1 MIVEIC
7 ANSFESAIAAQNG
20 GANRIELCTQLAV
33 GGLTPTHQLIKKVMP
48 ELSIP
53 VHVLVRPRKGNFCY
67 SKEELNIM
75 KNDIEFCKSI
85 GCSGVVSGI
94 LKSDLTIDL
103 IATKQLIEVANGIDF
118 TFHRA
123 FDCVKDPLKSL
134 KHLID
139 LKVKRVLSSELKP
152 NAIIGT
158 SSLRR
163 EFQIKKIR
171 NDINCKLIRGNVD
184 TRIKKLNDGLYD
196 AIILSYAGI
205 KSLSIEDKIA
215 EIFSTQEIIPSAGQ
229 GIISLQCRNDDKNI
243 ISILDSAN
251 DQKTYLRAHAERNV
265 LKVLE
270 GDCETAVGVHSVIEG
285 DEIIL
290 EAELFSLDG
299 KQRFYEKKSSKIE
312 NSKSLGEEVGKILKV
327 KSNNSYKK

>member
-1 MIVEIC
+1 MNKKITIGSRGSKL
-7 ANSFESAIAAQNG
+7 ALIYAQN
-20 GANRIELCTQLAV
+20 AKDRIIENTNFNDEDVIIKEITTKGDQVQDVRLSEV
-33 GGLTPTHQLIKKVMP
+33 GGKGLFSTNIEKELQEKKIDIAVHALKDMPAIETDGLRTDTFLKRNDPREILITKDKK
-48 ELSIP
+48 
-53 VHVLVRPRKGNFCY
+53 K
-67 SKEELNIM
+67 
-75 KNDIEFCKSI
+75 
-85 GCSGVVSGI
+85 
-94 LKSDLTIDL
+94 LK
-103 IATKQLIEVANGIDF
+103 
-118 TFHRA
+118 
-123 FDCVKDPLKSL
+123 
-134 KHLID
+134 
-139 LKVKRVLSSELKP
+139 ELKAE
-152 NAIIGT
+152 AIIGT
-158 SSLRR
+158 SSYRR

-171 NDINCKLIRGNVD
+171 SDFNYKLIRGNVD

-205 KSLSIEDKIA
+205 KSLSIEDKIT

-229 GIISLQCRNDDKNI
+229 GIISLQCRNDDKDI
-243 ISILDSAN
+243 ISILDSIN

-270 GDCETAVGVHSVIEG
+270 GDCETAAGVHSIIEG

-312 NSKSLGEEVGKILKV
+312 NAKSLGEEVGKILKV